1 MIGRR
6 RLDTESFQNV
16 MMGTETHENHQA
28 TSTRRRLNP
37 LITGWNFVKN
47 ILTDLDEAAG
57 KLLIMAKEVDMG
69 LPDWALNVVTAL
81 QAIISKGTGGRRLGE
96 VSCSSDEFEPKTII
110 DKIVC
115 GWNNLIMPCL
125 KDFGNCMAKI
135 GGMIANFMG
144 PAFRWIVKMWNWAW
158 DTAKGFTGEFSSPLK
173 ALMSEDQKR
182 NLKGL
187 KDINYLWIQRQQ
199 EKSPDNDLFP
209 SKLKTLTISLVSE

>member
-1 MIGRR
+1 MQIVKSLKAVIGRR

-57 KLLIMAKEVDMG
+57 KLLIMAKDVDMG

-135 GGMIANFMG
+135 GGMIADFMG
-144 PAFRWIVKMWNWAW
+144 PPVQWVGKFIIVS
-158 DTAKGFTGEFSSPLK
+158 AKS
-173 ALMSEDQKR
+173 
-182 NLKGL
+182 
-187 KDINYLWIQRQQ
+187 
-199 EKSPDNDLFP
+199 
-209 SKLKTLTISLVSE
+209 

>member
-1 MIGRR
+1 MQIVKSLKAVIGRR

-96 VSCSSDEFEPKTII
+96 VSCSSDEFEPKSII

-125 KDFGNCMAKI
+125 KDFGQCMVRI
-135 GGMIANFMG
+135 IISIRYFDFSYCLDIFWSTT
-144 PAFRWIVKMWNWAW
+144 AF
-158 DTAKGFTGEFSSPLK
+158 
-173 ALMSEDQKR
+173 QK
-182 NLKGL
+182 
-187 KDINYLWIQRQQ
+187 
-199 EKSPDNDLFP
+199 
-209 SKLKTLTISLVSE
+209 